1 MSNDY
6 NQDHKYDDEL
16 DDSFDW
22 RDTDEWGDPEDLIYA
37 RKKHQNHRGRNK
49 SQVRRN
55 IDEIKERKR
64 LNTMLGDDF
73 DDELGQF

>member
-6 NQDHKYDDEL
+6 NLDHKYNNEEL
-16 DDSFDW
+16 DNSFDW
-22 RDTDEWGDPEDLIYA
+22 QDADEWGDPEDLIYA
-37 RKKHQNHRGRNK
+37 KKKHQNHRGRNK

-64 LNTMLGDDF
+64 LNTMFDEDF
-73 DDELGQF
+73 DDGLE